1 MRASG
6 CCALWRNLREPR
18 SSRSCSAGKS
28 RKVRGES
35 PTFIASVVPS
45 ACAAR
50 SGGLPCPCT
59 PKRTGDLVSEQDS
72 NPPVSTG
79 GGDDG
84 TTTLLGSGRMGKDD
98 PRIVALGD
106 VDEASSFLGLARAEA
121 EEEVG
126 ELLIGLQRL
135 LYRVM
140 GDVAMPQEDNMVG
153 EDDLRFLD
161 GALEEWRGRTEI
173 PREFVVPGESRLG
186 ALLDVARS
194 ITRRAERS
202 LVASGYAGEHPH
214 AVRVVNRLSDVLF
227 VLARNAD
234 GKKTLSKG

>member
-1 MRASG
+1 
-6 CCALWRNLREPR
+6 
-18 SSRSCSAGKS
+18 
-28 RKVRGES
+28 
-35 PTFIASVVPS
+35 
-45 ACAAR
+45 
-50 SGGLPCPCT
+50 
-59 PKRTGDLVSEQDS
+59 
-72 NPPVSTG
+72 
-79 GGDDG
+79 
-84 TTTLLGSGRMGKDD
+84 MGKDD

-153 EDDLRFLD
+153 DDDLRFLD

-214 AVRVVNRLSDVLF
+214 TVRVVNRLSDVLF